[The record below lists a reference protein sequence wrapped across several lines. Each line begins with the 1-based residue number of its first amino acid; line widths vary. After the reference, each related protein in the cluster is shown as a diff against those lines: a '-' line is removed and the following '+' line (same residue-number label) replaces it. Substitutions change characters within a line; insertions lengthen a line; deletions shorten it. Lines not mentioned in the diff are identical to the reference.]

1 LLKDDKFHFS
11 DKGTSMLAA
20 NMKRMLHSSLG
31 IRGPPQSQRNENTSR
46 NQRGTG
52 DNQNY
57 DQCLES
63 TEILL

>member
-1 LLKDDKFHFS
+1 
-11 DKGTSMLAA
+11 MLAA

-31 IRGPPQSQRNENTSR
+31 IRCPPQSQRNENTSR